1 MEQCEHWSVATASGE
16 YSLIIFFAGFDETVE
31 RLSVVG
37 FADQSLLRTERETP
51 LKAKEEGRKRE
62 RERELR

>member
-1 MEQCEHWSVATASGE
+1 MEQCEHIGLLKQHQVRFF
-16 YSLIIFFAGFDETVE
+16 IIIFAGFDETVE

-37 FADQSLLRTERETP
+37 FAEQSLLRTERETP

>member
-1 MEQCEHWSVATASGE
+1 MNIGLLKQHHVSFF
-16 YSLIIFFAGFDETVE
+16 LIILFAGFDEIVE

-37 FADQSLLRTERETP
+37 FAEQSLLRTERETP